1 MKLIY
6 RYKLIIIIILGLISL
21 ISITKSFL
29 DAQNLSFD
37 FHFSPAKLVAE
48 GINHYQYILDGKH
61 DHSPDDKLMYDQN
74 GNYAQGLFV
83 ALIPFTW
90 FGWENAKFF
99 WSIINIALGFI
110 IPFALCKK
118 FKLDNF
124 KTFLILSIFL
134 SSTIFR
140 IHIGYGQHTLILLI
154 FLILPFLKKNFS
166 NIALSGIV
174 YFKYNIGYGL
184 FLYFLS
190 LKNLR
195 YILLSFLPLI
205 FGWLSYCYIT
215 NTNLITNILEPL
227 RVILYWN
234 SEENHFPVT
243 LFNLLDYL
251 KLNMFITL
259 VLPIL
264 VNFYF
269 IFKIKK
275 IDDDL
280 KKLSLLCLSIL
291 CFTPHQLHDYVLLIP
306 LLVYSLKNFQ
316 YLISL
321 INLILIFYFFY
332 FLRFLSFIF
341 NYQPWEFPY
350 GSLGYMNNFIII
362 LIFVLNIVFVKNSKK
377 IKYFKKI

>member
-6 RYKLIIIIILGLISL
+6 KYKLIIILILGLISS
-21 ISITKSFL
+21 ISTTKAFL

-37 FHFSPAKLVAE
+37 FHFSPTKLVAE

-61 DHSPDDKLMYDQN
+61 DHGPDDKLMYDQN
-74 GNYAQGLFV
+74 GNYAQGLFII
-83 ALIPFTW
+83 LIPFTW
-90 FGWENAKFF
+90 LGWEDAKLV
-99 WSIINIALGFI
+99 WSIINIALALI
-110 IPFALCKK
+110 IPLVLCKK

-124 KTFLILSIFL
+124 KTFLVLSIFL

-154 FLILPFLKKNFS
+154 FLILPFLNKNFF

-190 LKNLR
+190 LKR
-195 YILLSFLPLI
+195 FKYIFLSSFPLI

-215 NTNLITNILEPL
+215 NTNLLTNILEPL
-227 RVILYWN
+227 RVIMYWN
-234 SEENHFPVT
+234 SEANHFPVT
-243 LFNLLDYL
+243 VFNLINYL
-251 KLNMFITL
+251 KINSLITL
-259 VLPIL
+259 AIPIL

-269 IFKIKK
+269 ILKIKN
-275 IDDDL
+275 IEDDL

-306 LLVYSLKNFQ
+306 LLVYSLKHYQ

-332 FLRFLSFIF
+332 FLRLLSFIF
-341 NYQPWEFPY
+341 NFQPWDFPY
-350 GSLGYMNNFIII
+350 GYLGYMNNLI
-362 LIFVLNIVFVKNSKK
+362 LISIFILNVFLINNNKK
-377 IKYFKKI
+377 IKIF

>member
-6 RYKLIIIIILGLISL
+6 RYKLIIITILTLISF
-21 ISITKSFL
+21 ISVTKSFL

-37 FHFSPAKLVAE
+37 FHFSPTKLVAE
-48 GINHYQYILDGKH
+48 GVNHYQYILDGKH
-61 DHSPDDKLMYDQN
+61 DHGQDDKLMYDQN

-83 ALIPFTW
+83 ILIPFTW
-90 FGWENAKFF
+90 FSWDEAKLI
-99 WSIINIALGFI
+99 WSIINIALSFI
-110 IPFALCKK
+110 IPLILCKK
-118 FKLDNF
+118 FGLDNF

-134 SSTIFR
+134 CSTIFR
-140 IHIGYGQHTLILLI
+140 IHISYGQQTLILLI

-166 NIALSGIV
+166 NVALSGIA

-190 LKNLR
+190 LKNLKFVS
-195 YILLSFLPLI
+195 LSLLPLI

-251 KLNMFITL
+251 RINTLLTL
-259 VLPIL
+259 VLPIFI
-264 VNFYF
+264 NFYF
-269 IFKIKK
+269 ILKIKK

-316 YLISL
+316 YLISF

-332 FLRFLSFIF
+332 FLRILSFIF

-350 GSLGYMNNFIII
+350 GFLGYMNNFILI
-362 LIFVLNIVFVKNSKK
+362 LIFLMNIIFLNNNKK
-377 IKYFKKI
+377 IKIF

>member
-6 RYKLIIIIILGLISL
+6 KYKLIIILILGLISS
-21 ISITKSFL
+21 ISTTKAFL

-37 FHFSPAKLVAE
+37 FHFSPTKLVAE

-61 DHSPDDKLMYDQN
+61 DHGPDDKLMYDQN
-74 GNYAQGLFV
+74 GNYAQGLFII
-83 ALIPFTW
+83 LIPFTW
-90 FGWENAKFF
+90 LGWEDAKLV
-99 WSIINIALGFI
+99 WSIINIALALI
-110 IPFALCKK
+110 IPLVLCKK

-124 KTFLILSIFL
+124 KTFLVLSIFL

-154 FLILPFLKKNFS
+154 FLILPFLNKKIFS
-166 NIALSGIV
+166 IALSGIV

-190 LKNLR
+190 LKR
-195 YILLSFLPLI
+195 FKYIFLSSFPLI

-215 NTNLITNILEPL
+215 NTNLLTNILEPL
-227 RVILYWN
+227 RVIMYWN
-234 SEENHFPVT
+234 SEANHFPVT
-243 LFNLLDYL
+243 VFNLINYL
-251 KLNMFITL
+251 KINSLITL
-259 VLPIL
+259 AIPIL

-269 IFKIKK
+269 ILKIKN
-275 IDDDL
+275 IEDDL

-306 LLVYSLKNFQ
+306 LLVYSLKHYQ

-332 FLRFLSFIF
+332 FLRLLSFIF
-341 NYQPWEFPY
+341 NFQPWDFPY
-350 GSLGYMNNFIII
+350 GYLGYMNNLI
-362 LIFVLNIVFVKNSKK
+362 LISIFILNVFLINNNKK
-377 IKYFKKI
+377 IKIF

>member
-6 RYKLIIIIILGLISL
+6 RYKLIIITILTLISF
-21 ISITKSFL
+21 ISVTKSFL

-37 FHFSPAKLVAE
+37 FHFSPTKLVAE
-48 GINHYQYILDGKH
+48 GVNHYQYILDGKH
-61 DHSPDDKLMYDQN
+61 DHSQDDKLMYDQN

-83 ALIPFTW
+83 ILIPFTW
-90 FGWENAKFF
+90 FSWDEAKLI
-99 WSIINIALGFI
+99 WSIINIALSFI
-110 IPFALCKK
+110 IPLILCKK
-118 FKLDNF
+118 FGLDNF

-134 SSTIFR
+134 CSTIFR
-140 IHIGYGQHTLILLI
+140 IHISYGQQTLILLI

-166 NIALSGIV
+166 NVALSGIA

-190 LKNLR
+190 LKNLKFVS
-195 YILLSFLPLI
+195 LSLLPLI

-251 KLNMFITL
+251 RINTLLTL
-259 VLPIL
+259 VLPIFIH
-264 VNFYF
+264 FYF
-269 IFKIKK
+269 ILKIKK

-316 YLISL
+316 YLISF

-332 FLRFLSFIF
+332 FLRILSFIF

-350 GSLGYMNNFIII
+350 GFLGYMNNFILI
-362 LIFVLNIVFVKNSKK
+362 LIFLMNIIFLNNNKK
-377 IKYFKKI
+377 IKIF

>member
-6 RYKLIIIIILGLISL
+6 KYKLIIILILGLISS
-21 ISITKSFL
+21 ISTTKAFL

-37 FHFSPAKLVAE
+37 FHFSPTKLVAE

-61 DHSPDDKLMYDQN
+61 DHGPDDKLMYDQN
-74 GNYAQGLFV
+74 GNYAQGLFII
-83 ALIPFTW
+83 LIPFTW
-90 FGWENAKFF
+90 LGWEDAKLV
-99 WSIINIALGFI
+99 WSIINIALALI
-110 IPFALCKK
+110 IPLVLCKK

-124 KTFLILSIFL
+124 KTFLVLSIFL

-154 FLILPFLKKNFS
+154 FLILPFLNKKFFS
-166 NIALSGIV
+166 IALSGIV

-190 LKNLR
+190 LKR
-195 YILLSFLPLI
+195 FKYIFLSSFPLI

-215 NTNLITNILEPL
+215 NTNLLTNILEPL
-227 RVILYWN
+227 RVIMYWN
-234 SEENHFPVT
+234 SEANHFPVT
-243 LFNLLDYL
+243 VFNLINYL
-251 KLNMFITL
+251 KINSLITL
-259 VLPIL
+259 AIPIL

-269 IFKIKK
+269 ILKIKN
-275 IDDDL
+275 IEDDL

-306 LLVYSLKNFQ
+306 LLVYSLKHYQ

-332 FLRFLSFIF
+332 FLRLLSFIF
-341 NYQPWEFPY
+341 NFQPWDFPY
-350 GSLGYMNNFIII
+350 GYLGYMNNLI
-362 LIFVLNIVFVKNSKK
+362 LISIFILNVFLINNNKK
-377 IKYFKKI
+377 IKIF

>member
-6 RYKLIIIIILGLISL
+6 RYKLIIITILSLISF

-37 FHFSPAKLVAE
+37 FHFSPTKLVAD
-48 GINHYQYILDGKH
+48 GVNHYQYILDGKH
-61 DHSPDDKLMYDQN
+61 DHGPDDKLMYDQN

-83 ALIPFTW
+83 ILIPFTW
-90 FGWENAKFF
+90 FSWDEAKLI
-99 WSIINIALGFI
+99 WSIINIALAFI
-110 IPFALCKK
+110 IPLILCKK
-118 FKLDNF
+118 FGLDNF

-134 SSTIFR
+134 CSTIFR
-140 IHIGYGQHTLILLI
+140 IHIGYGQQTLILLI
-154 FLILPFLKKNFS
+154 FLILPFLRKNFS
-166 NIALSGIV
+166 NIALSGIA

-190 LKNLR
+190 LKNLK
-195 YILLSFLPLI
+195 YISLSLLPLI

-251 KLNMFITL
+251 RINTLLTL
-259 VLPIL
+259 VLPIII
-264 VNFYF
+264 NFYF
-269 IFKIKK
+269 ILKIKK

-316 YLISL
+316 YLISF

-332 FLRFLSFIF
+332 FLRILSFIL

-350 GSLGYMNNFIII
+350 GFLGYMNNFILI
-362 LIFVLNIVFVKNSKK
+362 LIFLINIIFVNNNKK
-377 IKYFKKI
+377 IKIF

>member
-6 RYKLIIIIILGLISL
+6 KYKLIIILVLGLISS
-21 ISITKSFL
+21 ISTTKAFL

-37 FHFSPAKLVAE
+37 FHFSPTKLVAE

-61 DHSPDDKLMYDQN
+61 DHGPDDKLMYDQN
-74 GNYAQGLFV
+74 GNYAQGLFII
-83 ALIPFTW
+83 LIPFTW
-90 FGWENAKFF
+90 LGWEDAKLV
-99 WSIINIALGFI
+99 WSIINIALALI
-110 IPFALCKK
+110 IPLVLCKK

-154 FLILPFLKKNFS
+154 FLILPFLNKNFF

-190 LKNLR
+190 LKNFK
-195 YILLSFLPLI
+195 YIVLSSFPLI

-215 NTNLITNILEPL
+215 NTNLLTNILEPL
-227 RVILYWN
+227 RVIMYWN
-234 SEENHFPVT
+234 SEADHFPVT
-243 LFNLLDYL
+243 IFNLINYL
-251 KLNMFITL
+251 KINSLITL
-259 VLPIL
+259 VIPIL

-269 IFKIKK
+269 ILKIKN
-275 IDDDL
+275 IEDDL

-306 LLVYSLKNFQ
+306 LLVYSLKHFQ

-332 FLRFLSFIF
+332 FLRLLSFIF
-341 NYQPWEFPY
+341 NFQPWDFPY
-350 GSLGYMNNFIII
+350 GYLGYMNNLI
-362 LIFVLNIVFVKNSKK
+362 LISIFILNVFFINNNKK
-377 IKYFKKI
+377 IKIF

>member
-6 RYKLIIIIILGLISL
+6 KYKLIIILILGLISS
-21 ISITKSFL
+21 ISTTKAFL

-37 FHFSPAKLVAE
+37 FHFSPTKLVAE

-61 DHSPDDKLMYDQN
+61 DHGPDDKLMYDQN
-74 GNYAQGLFV
+74 GNYAQGLFII
-83 ALIPFTW
+83 LIPFTW
-90 FGWENAKFF
+90 LGWEDAKLV
-99 WSIINIALGFI
+99 WSIINIALALI
-110 IPFALCKK
+110 ISLVLCKK

-124 KTFLILSIFL
+124 KTFLVLSIFL

-154 FLILPFLKKNFS
+154 FLILPFLNKNFF

-190 LKNLR
+190 LKR
-195 YILLSFLPLI
+195 FKYIFLSSFPLI

-215 NTNLITNILEPL
+215 NTNLLTNILEPL
-227 RVILYWN
+227 RVIMYWN
-234 SEENHFPVT
+234 SEANHFPVT
-243 LFNLLDYL
+243 VFNLINYL
-251 KLNMFITL
+251 KINSLITL
-259 VLPIL
+259 AIPIL

-269 IFKIKK
+269 ILKIKN
-275 IDDDL
+275 IEDDL

-306 LLVYSLKNFQ
+306 LLVYSLKHYQ

-332 FLRFLSFIF
+332 FLRLLSFIF
-341 NYQPWEFPY
+341 NFQPWDFPY
-350 GSLGYMNNFIII
+350 GYLGYMNNLI
-362 LIFVLNIVFVKNSKK
+362 LISIFILNVFLINNNKK
-377 IKYFKKI
+377 IKIF

>member
-6 RYKLIIIIILGLISL
+6 RYKLIIITILTLISF

-37 FHFSPAKLVAE
+37 FHFSPTKLVAD
-48 GINHYQYILDGKH
+48 GVNHYQYILDGKH
-61 DHSPDDKLMYDQN
+61 DHGPDDKLMYDQN

-83 ALIPFTW
+83 ILIPFTW
-90 FGWENAKFF
+90 FSWDEAKLI
-99 WSIINIALGFI
+99 WSIINIALAFI
-110 IPFALCKK
+110 IPLILCKK
-118 FKLDNF
+118 FGLDNF

-134 SSTIFR
+134 CSTIFR
-140 IHIGYGQHTLILLI
+140 IHISYGQQTLILLI

-166 NIALSGIV
+166 NVALSGIA

-190 LKNLR
+190 LKNLK
-195 YILLSFLPLI
+195 YISLSLLPLI

-243 LFNLLDYL
+243 LFNLLDYFRINTL
-251 KLNMFITL
+251 LTL
-259 VLPIL
+259 VLPIII
-264 VNFYF
+264 NFYF
-269 IFKIKK
+269 ILKIKK

-316 YLISL
+316 YLISF

-332 FLRFLSFIF
+332 FLRILSFIL

-350 GSLGYMNNFIII
+350 GFLGYMNNFILI
-362 LIFVLNIVFVKNSKK
+362 LIFLINIIFVNNNKK
-377 IKYFKKI
+377 IKIF

>member
-6 RYKLIIIIILGLISL
+6 KYKLIIILILGLISS
-21 ISITKSFL
+21 ISTTKAFL
-29 DAQNLSFD
+29 DSQNLSFD
-37 FHFSPAKLVAE
+37 FHFSPTKLVAE

-61 DHSPDDKLMYDQN
+61 DHGPDDKLMYDQN
-74 GNYAQGLFV
+74 GNYAQGLFII
-83 ALIPFTW
+83 LIPFTW
-90 FGWENAKFF
+90 LGWEDAKLV
-99 WSIINIALGFI
+99 WSIINIALALI
-110 IPFALCKK
+110 IPLVLCKK

-124 KTFLILSIFL
+124 KTFLVLSIFL

-154 FLILPFLKKNFS
+154 FLILPFLNKNFF

-190 LKNLR
+190 LKR
-195 YILLSFLPLI
+195 FKYIFLSSFPLI

-215 NTNLITNILEPL
+215 NTNLLTNILEPL
-227 RVILYWN
+227 RVIMYWN
-234 SEENHFPVT
+234 SEADHFPVT
-243 LFNLLDYL
+243 VFNLINYL
-251 KLNMFITL
+251 KINSLITL
-259 VLPIL
+259 VIPIL

-269 IFKIKK
+269 ILKIKN
-275 IDDDL
+275 IEDDL

-306 LLVYSLKNFQ
+306 LLVYSLKHYQ

-332 FLRFLSFIF
+332 FLRLLSFIF
-341 NYQPWEFPY
+341 NFQPWDFPY
-350 GSLGYMNNFIII
+350 GYLGYMNNLI
-362 LIFVLNIVFVKNSKK
+362 LISIFILNVFLINNNKK
-377 IKYFKKI
+377 IKIF

>member
-6 RYKLIIIIILGLISL
+6 KYKLIIILILGLISS
-21 ISITKSFL
+21 ISTTKAFL

-37 FHFSPAKLVAE
+37 FHFSPTKLVAE

-61 DHSPDDKLMYDQN
+61 DHGPDDKLMYDQN
-74 GNYAQGLFV
+74 GNYAQGLFII
-83 ALIPFTW
+83 LIPFTW
-90 FGWENAKFF
+90 LGWEDAKLV
-99 WSIINIALGFI
+99 WSIINIALALI
-110 IPFALCKK
+110 IPLVLCKK

-124 KTFLILSIFL
+124 KTFLVLSIFL

-154 FLILPFLKKNFS
+154 FLILPFLNKNFF

-190 LKNLR
+190 LKR
-195 YILLSFLPLI
+195 FKYIFLSSFPLI

-215 NTNLITNILEPL
+215 NTNLLTNILEPL
-227 RVILYWN
+227 RVIMYWN
-234 SEENHFPVT
+234 SEADHFPVT
-243 LFNLLDYL
+243 VFNLINYL
-251 KLNMFITL
+251 KINSLITL
-259 VLPIL
+259 VIPIL

-269 IFKIKK
+269 ILKIKN
-275 IDDDL
+275 IEDDL

-306 LLVYSLKNFQ
+306 LLVYSLKHYQ

-332 FLRFLSFIF
+332 FLRLLSFIF
-341 NYQPWEFPY
+341 NFQPWDFPY
-350 GSLGYMNNFIII
+350 GYLGYMNNLI
-362 LIFVLNIVFVKNSKK
+362 LISIFILNVFLINNNKK
-377 IKYFKKI
+377 IKIF

>member
-6 RYKLIIIIILGLISL
+6 KYKLIIILILGLISS
-21 ISITKSFL
+21 ISTTKAFL
-29 DAQNLSFD
+29 DSQNLSFD
-37 FHFSPAKLVAE
+37 FHFSPTKLVAE

-61 DHSPDDKLMYDQN
+61 DHGPDDKLMYDQN
-74 GNYAQGLFV
+74 GNYAQGLFII
-83 ALIPFTW
+83 LIPFTW
-90 FGWENAKFF
+90 LGWEDAKLV
-99 WSIINIALGFI
+99 WSIINIALALI
-110 IPFALCKK
+110 IPLVLCKK

-124 KTFLILSIFL
+124 KTFLVLSIFL

-154 FLILPFLKKNFS
+154 FLILPFLNKKFFS
-166 NIALSGIV
+166 IALSGIV

-190 LKNLR
+190 LKR
-195 YILLSFLPLI
+195 FKYIFLSSFPLI

-215 NTNLITNILEPL
+215 NTNLLTNILEPL
-227 RVILYWN
+227 RVIMYWN
-234 SEENHFPVT
+234 SEANHFPVT
-243 LFNLLDYL
+243 VFNLINYL
-251 KLNMFITL
+251 KINSLITL
-259 VLPIL
+259 AIPIL

-269 IFKIKK
+269 ILKIKN
-275 IDDDL
+275 IEDDL

-306 LLVYSLKNFQ
+306 LLVYSLKHYQ

-332 FLRFLSFIF
+332 FLRLLSFIF
-341 NYQPWEFPY
+341 NFQPWDFPY
-350 GSLGYMNNFIII
+350 GYLGYMNNLI
-362 LIFVLNIVFVKNSKK
+362 LISIFILNVFLINNNKK
-377 IKYFKKI
+377 IKIF

>member
-6 RYKLIIIIILGLISL
+6 KYKLIIILILGLISS
-21 ISITKSFL
+21 ISTTKAFL
-29 DAQNLSFD
+29 DSQNLSFD
-37 FHFSPAKLVAE
+37 FHFSPTKLVAE

-61 DHSPDDKLMYDQN
+61 DHGPDDKLMYDQN
-74 GNYAQGLFV
+74 GNYAQGLFII
-83 ALIPFTW
+83 LIPFTW
-90 FGWENAKFF
+90 LGWEDAKLA
-99 WSIINIALGFI
+99 WSIINIALALI
-110 IPFALCKK
+110 IPLVLCKK

-124 KTFLILSIFL
+124 KTFLVLSIFL

-154 FLILPFLKKNFS
+154 FLILPFLNKNFF

-190 LKNLR
+190 LKR
-195 YILLSFLPLI
+195 FKYIFLSSFPLI

-215 NTNLITNILEPL
+215 NTNLLTNILEPL
-227 RVILYWN
+227 RVIMYWN
-234 SEENHFPVT
+234 SEADHFPVT
-243 LFNLLDYL
+243 VFNLINYL
-251 KLNMFITL
+251 KINSLITL
-259 VLPIL
+259 VIPIL

-269 IFKIKK
+269 ILKIKN
-275 IDDDL
+275 IEDDL

-306 LLVYSLKNFQ
+306 LLVYSLKHYQ

-332 FLRFLSFIF
+332 FLRLLSFIF
-341 NYQPWEFPY
+341 NFQPWDFPY
-350 GSLGYMNNFIII
+350 GYLGYMNNLI
-362 LIFVLNIVFVKNSKK
+362 LISIFILNVFLINNNKK
-377 IKYFKKI
+377 IKIF

>member
-6 RYKLIIIIILGLISL
+6 KYKLIIILILGLISS
-21 ISITKSFL
+21 ISITKAFL
-29 DAQNLSFD
+29 DAQNISFD
-37 FHFSPAKLVAE
+37 FHFSPTKLVAE

-61 DHSPDDKLMYDQN
+61 DHGPDDKLMYDQN
-74 GNYAQGLFV
+74 GNYAQGLFII
-83 ALIPFTW
+83 LIPFTW
-90 FGWENAKFF
+90 LGWEDAKLV
-99 WSIINIALGFI
+99 WSIINIALALI
-110 IPFALCKK
+110 IPLVLCKK

-124 KTFLILSIFL
+124 KTFLVLSIFL

-154 FLILPFLKKNFS
+154 FLILPFLNKKFFS
-166 NIALSGIV
+166 IALSGIV

-190 LKNLR
+190 LKR
-195 YILLSFLPLI
+195 FKYIFLSSFPLI

-215 NTNLITNILEPL
+215 NTNLLTNILEPL
-227 RVILYWN
+227 RVIMYWN
-234 SEENHFPVT
+234 SEANHFPVT
-243 LFNLLDYL
+243 VFNLINYL
-251 KLNMFITL
+251 KINSLITL
-259 VLPIL
+259 AIPIL

-269 IFKIKK
+269 ILKIKN
-275 IDDDL
+275 IEDDL

-306 LLVYSLKNFQ
+306 LLVYSLKHYQ

-332 FLRFLSFIF
+332 FLRLLSFIF
-341 NYQPWEFPY
+341 NFQPWDFPY
-350 GSLGYMNNFIII
+350 GYLGYMNNLI
-362 LIFVLNIVFVKNSKK
+362 LISIFILNVFLINNNKK
-377 IKYFKKI
+377 IKIF